1 MSDLHDSK
9 DFSDHDREEKREL
22 KKEESSL
29 RKARNSV
36 AFLAGI
42 LAITT
47 IGLGLAT
54 YNQYTENRFYRMST
68 ENHYQRAFM
77 DLTGHVE
84 NMELEMSRV
93 LVSNSPNQAVLGLT
107 DVWRESSQAAT
118 DLGQLPMS
126 TLLLS
131 RTNEFVNQTG
141 DYCLTLAQEK
151 VDQNNALTS
160 DEIRQLSELHRQTVF
175 LRDELRKMSEQIHAG
190 QLAWVDMERES
201 RRQEMQQG
209 QRPQNALSSLWNR
222 VIPTEAG
229 QGPEAQAPPIF
240 ANFQFVEEELQK
252 FSPVDYDG
260 QYSSTIKVEP
270 RGLGT
275 GQITQEQALQIAQ
288 AFLGPEALQGHTLHV
303 LGEGK
308 ANIDAYSI
316 AASPEND
323 PERIA
328 INLDISKQGGHVIW
342 MLSDRSVGNAT
353 ITRDQAGRVAQ
364 EYMDGLG
371 IRNLEVE
378 SAEEYTNL
386 AVVTLV
392 PRDEN
397 ISLYP
402 DKIKVRVAMDNSEV
416 VGYDATAYLTF
427 HHDRNLPEPQLSLDE
442 ARQRVSN
449 NVEITGSKLALI
461 AKDNYSEELCWEFR
475 AVRGNQ
481 EFLIYINAQ
490 NGKEEQIYR
499 VINTEA
505 GKFIF

>member
-1 MSDLHDSK
+1 MSDLREN
-9 DFSDHDREEKREL
+9 DHLEHEREERKDHE
-22 KKEESSL
+22 KEQGAL
-29 RKARNSV
+29 RKTKNSL

-54 YNQYTENRFYRMST
+54 YNQYTENRIYRMTT

-107 DVWRESSQAAT
+107 DVWRESSQAAA

-141 DYCLTLAQEK
+141 DFCLTLAQEK
-151 VDQNNALTS
+151 VDQNNALTPE
-160 DEIRQLSELHRQTVF
+160 EIRQLSELHKQTVF

-190 QLAWVDMERES
+190 QLAWIDMEREA
-201 RRQEMQQG
+201 RRHELQEGSQ
-209 QRPQNALSSLWNR
+209 PQTALSMLWNS
-222 VIPTEAG
+222 VVTAVAG
-229 QGPEAQAPPIF
+229 QGPEAQAPAIY

-252 FSPVDYDG
+252 FTAVDYDG

-288 AFLGPEALQGHTLHV
+288 SFLGPDALEGHTLNV

-308 ANIDAYSI
+308 ATIEAYSI

-323 PERIA
+323 PE
-328 INLDISKQGGHVIW
+328 NYSVTMDISKQGGHVIW
-342 MLSDRSVGNAT
+342 MLRDRPVGNAT
-353 ITRDQAGRVAQ
+353 ITRDQAARVAIDFM
-364 EYMDGLG
+364 EEKG
-371 IRNLEVE
+371 IRNLEATAVE
-378 SAEEYTNL
+378 QYSNM

-392 PRDEN
+392 ATEGDM
-397 ISLYP
+397 SLYP
-402 DKIKVRVAMDNSEV
+402 DKIKVRVAMDNSEI

-427 HHDRNLPEPQLSLDE
+427 HHNRNIPETRLSVDE

-449 NVEITGSKLALI
+449 QVEITGTNLALI
-461 AKDNYSEELCWEFR
+461 AKENYTEVPCWEFR

-481 EFLIYINAQ
+481 EYLIYINAL